1 MKTHTV
7 LRNSRVLAE
16 LECEVLRRMNEVEWL
31 ISWEGQDERLRNNGP
46 GICFGAPEFNFSAQ
60 VSHSW
65 S

>member
-31 ISWEGQDERLRNNGP
+31 ISWAG
-46 GICFGAPEFNFSAQ
+46 
-60 VSHSW
+60 
-65 S
+65 